1 MRYADAGHWDDYFR
15 RLRDAGDDL
24 DWGRRWL
31 DPFLP
36 PLRALEGRTVLELGC
51 GSGNDAARLA
61 HEGFTVTALDFSAVA
76 IAQASAKCNSSVNLL
91 VADMAEPLPF
101 SNESFDAVMSNVA
114 LHMFDDTVTH
124 SIFTEVAR
132 VISVGGL
139 FVLHVNALED
149 RPLRAS
155 WRPVV
160 RELEENFVLE
170 ESGQTMHFFSEE
182 YLRELLH
189 GWRRVRL
196 EFVEIDDRVTGKP
209 FKRVWRGVA
218 TR

>member
-1 MRYADAGHWDDYFR
+1 
-15 RLRDAGDDL
+15 
-24 DWGRRWL
+24 
-31 DPFLP
+31 
-36 PLRALEGRTVLELGC
+36 
-51 GSGNDAARLA
+51 
-61 HEGFTVTALDFSAVA
+61 
-76 IAQASAKCNSSVNLL
+76 
-91 VADMAEPLPF
+91 MAEPLPF